1 MKGLSAIVIGA
12 TGGIGSAMLRQFDKD
27 STINTIFA
35 IGRSRAGDGLSDKI
49 QWTSSDFSEASVK
62 DVSKHLARL
71 HKELNLHPKFIV
83 IATGVLHDETNGIFP
98 EKRLADL
105 KLETSEYV
113 FQVNCHIPMIWLQQ
127 LTQLFSRTERT
138 AVAVLSAR
146 VGSISDNELG
156 GWYAYRG
163 SKSAL
168 NMMLKCFAIEVK
180 RRFRDVSVIVFHPG
194 TTDTR
199 LSKPFQAN
207 VPESKLFSPDFVAER
222 LDISL
227 GQTNPESNIRFEDYA
242 QARIDW

>member
-35 IGRSRAGDGLSDKI
+35 IGRSRPGEGESDKI
-49 QWTSSDFSEASVK
+49 KWISSDFSEASIK
-62 DVSKHLARL
+62 DVSKHLAHL
-71 HKELNLHPKFIV
+71 HKELNLHPKSIV

-127 LTQLFSRTERT
+127 LTQLFARTERT

-222 LDISL
+222 LHISL
-227 GQTNPESNIRFEDYA
+227 EQTNPESNIRFEDYA